1 MKNNSVYSLSG
12 YVARFAILFALVIVL
27 QLWGGSLKIGTV
39 SFSFVLIPIV
49 FGGMVLGKLAGF
61 LLGFSFGVITFI
73 MGVTGLDPFTLVL
86 FNDHPVYTALI
97 CLVKGSAAGFFPA
110 VIYGALSKKNAAAAT
125 ITAAAAAPMINTGLF
140 IAGAL
145 LLVRDTIAANFVDG
159 TTVLYFVVIGCAG
172 VNFLVELGLNLV
184 IAPALVRVVRAVVRN
199 SGRGGAGGENSAGGG
214 QEES

>member
-49 FGGMVLGKLAGF
+49 FGGMVLGKLTGF

-86 FNDHPVYTALI
+86 FNDHPVHTALI
-97 CLVKGSAAGFFPA
+97 CLVKGSAAGFFKRIISVAISSRIASRSKCSLP
-110 VIYGALSKKNAAAAT
+110 GSRESMMRLSAS
-125 ITAAAAAPMINTGLF
+125 ISSI
-140 IAGAL
+140 
-145 LLVRDTIAANFVDG
+145 V
-159 TTVLYFVVIGCAG
+159 
-172 VNFLVELGLNLV
+172 
-184 IAPALVRVVRAVVRN
+184 
-199 SGRGGAGGENSAGGG
+199 SS
-214 QEES
+214 Q